1 VAKNSTIASP
11 SSDYKITY
19 TGNND
24 LGNLDPTTDTGT
36 EYTFNTDYTYST
48 DSMANDDGTIS
59 LDMTGQTG
67 FADMSFG
74 FDYDDNWPSEST
86 IQEMIKD
93 YPALRIQYEK
103 FVEIYNLVKDDYRSG
118 QKKNV

>member
-1 VAKNSTIASP
+1 MAKNSTIASP
-11 SSDYKITY
+11 SSNYKVTY
-19 TGNND
+19 ASTTD

-36 EYTFNTDYTYST
+36 EYTFNTDYST
-48 DSMANDDGTIS
+48 DSMTNDDGTIT
-59 LDMTGQTG
+59 LDMNGHTG

-74 FDYDDNWPSEST
+74 FDYDEKWPSENT